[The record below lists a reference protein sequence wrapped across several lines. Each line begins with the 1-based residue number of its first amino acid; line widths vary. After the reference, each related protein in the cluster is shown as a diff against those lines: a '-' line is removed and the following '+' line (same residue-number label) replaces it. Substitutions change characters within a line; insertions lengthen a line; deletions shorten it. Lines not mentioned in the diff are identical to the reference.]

1 MARIPV
7 EPIIENTTM
16 ERYVN
21 NNGIPLTYVIAPI
34 EGYVL
39 HDNRKDWYEEY
50 DELGNP
56 IGEPIL
62 GYASGSVSVAL
73 NYDFILNPYNLYTVL
88 ASEVPA
94 DQIFGGGDNQ
104 HEVM

>member
-1 MARIPV
+1 MGYISV

-16 ERYVN
+16 QRYVN
-21 NNGIPLTYVIAPI
+21 NNGVALTYVISPI

-50 DELGNP
+50 DEEGNP

-62 GYASGSVSVAL
+62 GYGRGSVSVPIS
-73 NYDFILNPYNLYTVL
+73 YDFDANPYNLYTVL

-94 DQIFGGGDNQ
+94 DQIFGAGNKE
-104 HEVM
+104 EVM